1 MIIFLTRRAWMFD
14 EIKQRYFVRCRP
26 VSALLHAHQEI
37 DCVLIK
43 RGSVFWLMP
52 KLQVLI
58 EKY

>member
-1 MIIFLTRRAWMFD
+1 MFD